1 MKDFLKGIK
10 LLLGSGYKNNRAN
23 DRHIEFMNSRL
34 KNIAFVNMLLCVILI
49 VIINVLASHNALGI
63 LVNIVLV
70 PLFIIVLL
78 TLLVMDKNPKI
89 SIVVITAINIYL
101 VYLLLK

>member
-23 DRHIEFMNSRL
+23 DRYIEFMNSRL
-34 KNIAFVNMLLCVILI
+34 KNITFVNMLLCVILI

-70 PLFIIVLL
+70 PLFIIALL